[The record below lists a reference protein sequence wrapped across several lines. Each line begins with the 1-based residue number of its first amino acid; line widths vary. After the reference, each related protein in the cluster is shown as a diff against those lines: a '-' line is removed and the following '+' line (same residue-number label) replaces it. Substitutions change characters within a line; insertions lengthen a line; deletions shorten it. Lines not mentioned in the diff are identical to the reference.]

1 MEVTDAVVRK
11 CKDVTIFIDKKML
24 ERRIEHD
31 KYIMVIDESTSFNG
45 NEPVKLCISL
55 ILSKYNIWLKGLRL
69 NVLVPKSKI
78 WS

>member
-11 CKDVTIFIDKKML
+11 CKDVTIFIDKKMQ
-24 ERRIEHD
+24 ECRIEHN
-31 KYIMVIDESTSFNG
+31 KYIMVLDENISFNG
-45 NEPVKLCISL
+45 DEPVKLRISL

-69 NVLVPKSKI
+69 NVIVPESKI